1 MNAIRVATK
10 KPLFQGKH
18 SWLTF
23 FFLFLICFA
32 LLPPLYCANADISP
46 NEAPG
51 WFVDMGQLAKSAHG
65 TFSCEKC
72 HGDMKQGKTMHPDS
86 NSPLFLKTDANRQYD
101 YRRCSTCHKPS
112 YEQYLKG
119 AHAEVL
125 RKQGS
130 KSGAQYNQIPQ
141 SKRAPTCGSCHAGHY
156 AKAHL
161 SRVEIGRHM
170 VSVCGSCHPA
180 QAATY
185 LDNYHGKAAVNL
197 GNKNAA
203 FCIDCHGAHHCLSLK
218 DQKTALAACQ
228 RCHPE
233 AKEAFAQVIIHP
245 TIQDLPENDK
255 QKRAHVAL
263 IQVVTLLMAIMVIL
277 VVGFFYGH
285 SFIWILRELHEK
297 LRKHQS

>member
-1 MNAIRVATK
+1 MNAVRVAMK

-18 SWLTF
+18 SALTF
-23 FFLFLICFA
+23 ILFLIFFA
-32 LLPPLYCANADISP
+32 LPPTLHNVNAAISP

-65 TFSCEKC
+65 AFPCEKC

-86 NSPLFLKTDANRQYD
+86 NSPAFLKTDANHQYD
-101 YRRCSTCHKPS
+101 YQRCSTCHKPS

-119 AHAEVL
+119 AHADVL
-125 RKQGS
+125 RKQRS
-130 KSGAQYNQIPQ
+130 KSSAQYHQISE
-141 SKRAPTCGSCHAGHY
+141 SKRAPTCGNCHAAHY

-203 FCIDCHGAHHCLSLK
+203 FCTDCHGAHHCLSLK
-218 DQKTALAACQ
+218 DKKTALAACQ

-233 AKEAFAQVIIHP
+233 AKEAFVQVIIHP
-245 TIQDLPENDK
+245 TVQDLPENDK

-263 IQVVTLLMAIMVIL
+263 IHVITVLMAIMVIL